1 MAFLAGYH
9 SRIWFDG
16 LASTGYLENI
26 DVDGNVHPIDVTT
39 LINTAKA
46 FIPGLEDAKVKMK
59 GFFDTDTVSPATT
72 FESWLFARKRSVYP
86 VSYFPDGGTTLGDPA
101 YILYGLMTSWTV
113 DSIVKD
119 ALSIKTEFMTN
130 RGLLTSKVLVPDVAE
145 GASNPGT
152 ASLDNAAASTNGGSA
167 ALQVSAVSGTGS
179 PTLTVKLQ
187 HSVDDAV
194 WADVTGGA
202 FTAVTAVGGQFIEFS
217 GTVNRYLRVV
227 STISGTTPSFT
238 YNVAVHRN

>member
-1 MAFLAGYH
+1 MAFVAGYH

-39 LINTAKA
+39 LINHAKA

-59 GFFDTDTVSPATT
+59 GFFDTDTLNPATT
-72 FESWLFARKRSVYP
+72 FESWLFARKRSIYP
-86 VSYFPDGGTTLGDPA
+86 VSYFPEGGTTIGDPA

-130 RGLLTSKVLVPDVAE
+130 RGLLKI
-145 GASNPGT
+145 G
-152 ASLDNAAASTNGGSA
+152 
-167 ALQVSAVSGTGS
+167 
-179 PTLTVKLQ
+179 
-187 HSVDDAV
+187 
-194 WADVTGGA
+194 
-202 FTAVTAVGGQFIEFS
+202 
-217 GTVNRYLRVV
+217 R
-227 STISGTTPSFT
+227 
-238 YNVAVHRN
+238 